1 MAVNKKMK
9 SIPPGDQLSL
19 FHVQSAGGEPEAWE
33 GKCGSDFINPN
44 ADRLYVGDLSLKE
57 HLTGNDFGWVLRLGL
72 YLAGLDWSFFESK
85 YNPAGRRPLHPKII
99 LGLILYGMIEGIW
112 SLRGL
117 ERLSAKDVCAW
128 YLCGGQ
134 IPDHSTIGK
143 FILRHEEVLCEEFF
157 KAVLADI
164 SRELNL
170 KMDEVSGDGTVIE
183 ARASHYKTLREE
195 AARGAAEEAIKEA
208 RAHPAD
214 VKLSEKAQRLSEAS
228 EEASRRAAQRR
239 QCGKEPSGVKISP
252 TEPEAVVQPL
262 KNKTHRPSYKPV
274 ILANADRFI
283 VGQRVEASNEIE
295 GARILL
301 ERYSELTGEK
311 LKCGMFDAGFH
322 TFDILRLG
330 LEHELDL
337 LIPSGKAD
345 AGTWK
350 RKGKDGQK
358 YVKQDFVYDE
368 GQDVYVCPL
377 GKELSYK
384 DSYKTVKGE
393 PVRRYRCGDSRNCPN
408 RDKCTSSTR
417 GRSIKRYEDDK
428 LKEAMERVMS
438 QEGARR
444 RYKKRQG
451 MVEPVFGYL
460 TQNQRLKRF
469 HRFGLSKV
477 RLEFALHAVAYNLGR
492 ALKVFGM
499 LKGDVIDQTS
509 GKQSSFIIFFAFSVE
524 TEVNL
529 IFTTFSTD

>member
-1 MAVNKKMK
+1 MAVKKAMK
-9 SIPPGDQLSL
+9 SIPPGDQLGL
-19 FHVQSAGGEPEAWE
+19 FHGSWAGGGSEAGE
-33 GKCGSDFINPN
+33 SESGSDFVNPDP
-44 ADRLYVGDLSLKE
+44 DRLYIGDISLKE
-57 HLTGNDFGWVLRLGL
+57 HLMGNGFGWVVSLGL
-72 YLAGLDWSFFESK
+72 YLAGLDWSSFESK

-112 SLRGL
+112 SLRAL

-128 YLCGGQ
+128 HLCGGQ

-143 FILRHEEVLCEEFF
+143 FILRHEGVLCEEFF
-157 KAVLADI
+157 KVVLADI
-164 SRELNL
+164 ARELNL

-195 AARGAAEEAIKEA
+195 AAREAAEEARKEA
-208 RAHPAD
+208 GAHPAD
-214 VKLSEKAQRLSEAS
+214 AKLSEKAQKLSEAS
-228 EEASRRAAQRR
+228 EELSRRAAQRR
-239 QCGKEPSGVKISP
+239 QCGKEPSRVRISP

-274 ILANADRFI
+274 VLANADRFI
-283 VGQRVEASNEIE
+283 VGQRVEASNEIQ
-295 GARILL
+295 GAKILL

-311 LKCGMFDAGFH
+311 LKRGMFDAGFH

-330 LEHELDL
+330 IEHELDL

-350 RKGKDGQK
+350 RKANDGQK
-358 YVKQDFVYDE
+358 YVKQEFIYDE
-368 GQDVYVCPL
+368 AKDVYVCPL
-377 GKELSYK
+377 GSELSYES
-384 DSYKTVKGE
+384 SYKTVKGE
-393 PVRRYRCGDSRNCPN
+393 PVRRYRCHESCSCPN

-417 GRSIKRYEDDK
+417 GRSVKRYEDEE

-444 RYKKRQG
+444 KYKKRQG

-509 GKQSSFIIFFAFSVE
+509 GKKSSFIIFFAFSVE

-529 IFTTFSTD
+529 IFTTLSTD